1 MKELKENSGSEG
13 KKLESIFFKLTGG
26 EEVKKVVESLK
37 L

>member
-1 MKELKENSGSEG
+1 LKEKSRSEG

-26 EEVKKVVESLK
+26 EEVRKVVEALK